1 MEQKRAERS
10 PVLRWVLLALL
21 AAVLTAV
28 VIYAVKTVRLVNQTR
43 EMVEVMQ
50 ETGTVGKIETP
61 EVQTPPEYQGTY
73 INLLVVGIDYDAGDE
88 QRDYGSP
95 EDANTDVILYLHYN
109 IKENNVSILQ
119 IPRDSYVGFTA
130 NKRINRVFA
139 EGSSQDNHIQNLAEY
154 IHDAFGLSVDKYVAL
169 DMGAFKEIVD
179 VMGGMDLYV
188 PFDIYEY
195 DEAGN
200 EYLSVP
206 AGTVRMNGADV
217 ERVVRARKQF
227 QQADLQRLVLQR
239 YVYAAMFK
247 LIKSCTMGD
256 LYRHVLPIVAYRI
269 KTDLDFDDLYAL
281 SVNGLKLS
289 GDRIFFVR
297 VPGGPLT
304 IDGEAVYGV
313 DAAALA
319 PILNEHF
326 LLEGEPLID
335 AADMQIP
342 TGWDYPLGEVI
353 EEGSYLSDQLAEA
366 DADANAADEAE

>member
-1 MEQKRAERS
+1 MEHQRTKRS
-10 PVLRWVLLALL
+10 PVLRRVLLVLIAAALTV
-21 AAVLTAV
+21 AAVYT
-28 VIYAVKTVRLVNQTR
+28 VKTVRLFRQAK

-50 ETGTVGKIETP
+50 ETGTMGRIEAP
-61 EVQTPPEYQGTY
+61 EVQTPPEYQDDY
-73 INLLVVGIDYDAGDE
+73 INLLVVGIDYDEGDE

-109 IKENNVSILQ
+109 IRDNRVSVLQ

-130 NKRINRVFA
+130 NKRINRIFA
-139 EGSSQDNHIQNLAEY
+139 EGEHQDNHIQNLAGY
-154 IHDAFGLSVDKYVAL
+154 LHDAFGLSADRYIAL

-179 VMGGMDLYV
+179 VMGGLELYI

-200 EYLSVP
+200 EVKFAS
-206 AGTVRMNGADV
+206 AGTGRMNGADV

-247 LIKSCTMGD
+247 MIKSCTMGD

-281 SVNGLKLS
+281 AVNSLKLS
-289 GDRIFFVR
+289 GERIFFVR

-326 LLEGEPLID
+326 LADGEEHID
-335 AADMQIP
+335 AADMGIP
-342 TGWDYPLGEVI
+342 TGWDYPLGEII
-353 EEGSYLSDQLAEA
+353 EEGSYLSDQLSEAQA
-366 DADANAADEAE
+366 DADAAG